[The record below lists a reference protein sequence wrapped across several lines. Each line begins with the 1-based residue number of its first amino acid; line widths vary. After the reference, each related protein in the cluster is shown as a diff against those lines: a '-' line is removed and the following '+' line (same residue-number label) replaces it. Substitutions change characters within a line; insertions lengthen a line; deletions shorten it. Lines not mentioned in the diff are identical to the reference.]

1 MRQDRPL
8 QFVMHSG
15 IPLLAFGLTAM
26 LPVGSGGWS
35 LSLVLFAWASASLST
50 LLLPG
55 LRFRTESVDL
65 VGALAVVALTGG
77 VSSTFAPLL
86 PIVIVITGARRGTG
100 VSLIR
105 ATIATLV
112 LASATTLIS
121 PTAGAPAIEQGAA
134 ALVAMAIALHVV
146 AWLSGR
152 LNHRWRALE
161 EEHDSVIVALE
172 EGIIVTD
179 ASGRVVRANPSAR
192 RLLEF
197 PDGDD
202 WRGQLLSD
210 LFRRKTDE
218 DLRDALGEP
227 RTTASSIEWRPRE
240 GTSKFF
246 QIRTTE
252 VDGGLRVAVFADRTS
267 QRRTLEVEARLVHL
281 EELEQLALGLAH
293 EIRNPLASLRGAA
306 VELASGTLPPQ
317 QAERMEAIVLRES
330 DRLDRTVDDFL
341 EYSRSRRVE
350 HSEAVNLAEVVEEVI
365 ESVSGRQDARDVQ
378 MTRQCQQGAVILGD
392 RDGLHQ
398 VVNNLTINAL
408 EAGAQKIGF
417 VIALQGDHL
426 RLEISD
432 DGSGMTPELQSRA
445 FLPFVSTK
453 TREGGLGLALVKKIV
468 DSAAGWIEV
477 ESLQGEGTTF
487 LITLPVAV
495 SVPQKVGAR

>member
-1 MRQDRPL
+1 
-8 QFVMHSG
+8 
-15 IPLLAFGLTAM
+15 
-26 LPVGSGGWS
+26 
-35 LSLVLFAWASASLST
+35 
-50 LLLPG
+50 
-55 LRFRTESVDL
+55 
-65 VGALAVVALTGG
+65 
-77 VSSTFAPLL
+77 
-86 PIVIVITGARRGTG
+86 
-100 VSLIR
+100 
-105 ATIATLV
+105 
-112 LASATTLIS
+112 
-121 PTAGAPAIEQGAA
+121 
-134 ALVAMAIALHVV
+134 
-146 AWLSGR
+146 
-152 LNHRWRALE
+152 
-161 EEHDSVIVALE
+161 
-172 EGIIVTD
+172 
-179 ASGRVVRANPSAR
+179 
-192 RLLEF
+192 
-197 PDGDD
+197 
-202 WRGQLLSD
+202 
-210 LFRRKTDE
+210 
-218 DLRDALGEP
+218 
-227 RTTASSIEWRPRE
+227 
-240 GTSKFF
+240 
-246 QIRTTE
+246 
-252 VDGGLRVAVFADRTS
+252 VFADRTS

-398 VVNNLTINAL
+398 VVSNLTINAL

>member
-8 QFVMHSG
+8 QFVMHAG
-15 IPLLAFGLTAM
+15 IPLLAFGLTAL
-26 LPVGSGGWS
+26 LPAGSGGWS

-50 LLLPG
+50 MLLPG
-55 LRFRTESVDL
+55 LRFRPETVDL

-77 VSSTFAPLL
+77 ASSTFAPLL
-86 PIVIVITGARRGTG
+86 PIVIVITGARSGTG
-100 VSLIR
+100 TSLIR

-121 PTAGAPAIEQGAA
+121 STAGAPAIERGAA
-134 ALVAMAIALHVV
+134 ALVAMAIALHGV

-161 EEHDSVIVALE
+161 VEHDSVIVALE

-179 ASGRVVRANPSAR
+179 ARGRVVRSNPSAR

-202 WRGQLLSD
+202 WRGQLLPD
-210 LFRRKTDE
+210 LFQRKTDE
-218 DLRDALGEP
+218 DLREALAEP
-227 RTTASSIEWRPRE
+227 RKMASSIEWRTRE
-240 GTSKFF
+240 GLTRFF

-252 VDGGLRVAVFADRTS
+252 LDGGLRVAVFADRTS
-267 QRRTLEVEARLVHL
+267 QRRTIEVEARLLHL

-306 VELASGTLPPQ
+306 VELVSGSLPPQ
-317 QAERMEAIVLRES
+317 QAQRMEAIVRRES

-350 HSEAVNLAEVVEEVI
+350 HSAAVHLAEVVEEVI
-365 ESVSGRQDARDVQ
+365 DSVSGRPDAREVQ
-378 MTRQCQQGAVILGD
+378 MTRQFQQGAVVLGD

-398 VVNNLTINAL
+398 VVSNLAINAL
-408 EAGAQKIGF
+408 EAGAGKIGF
-417 VIALQGDHL
+417 GISLQGDHVCL
-426 RLEISD
+426 QITD
-432 DGSGMTPELQSRA
+432 DGSGMTPQLQSRA

-468 DSAAGWIEV
+468 DSAAGWIEL

-487 LITLPVAV
+487 RITLPVAV
-495 SVPQKVGAR
+495 SMPQKVGAR